1 VACTPRPVAASSNA
15 TDYVSPM
22 PSYVAFLRGITPS
35 NPSMSN
41 ANLRGVADSLGH
53 GNVRTLLSS
62 GNVIFESDDTDV
74 ASLEAAMESA
84 WRAQL
89 GFESTTI
96 VRSADDIQR
105 LVDLEPYG
113 EREHNRKTYLL
124 VTFAKRP
131 LSVDFDYPYQ
141 PEDKEYWILGG
152 TDRELFGLIDTTSAT
167 SPDLMSWLDNRFG
180 KEISS
185 RTWLTVNRVLAKLAP
200 DVNG

>member
-1 VACTPRPVAASSNA
+1 
-15 TDYVSPM
+15 
-22 PSYVAFLRGITPS
+22 
-35 NPSMSN
+35 
-41 ANLRGVADSLGH
+41 
-53 GNVRTLLSS
+53 
-62 GNVIFESDDTDV
+62 
-74 ASLEAAMESA
+74 
-84 WRAQL
+84 
-89 GFESTTI
+89 
-96 VRSADDIQR
+96 
-105 LVDLEPYG
+105 
-113 EREHNRKTYLL
+113 